1 MFQQQMKKYQL
12 ERQVSTENDYNE
24 KVIEYK
30 PYRVITMA
38 IAPNNRNQYS
48 GNDTLTDCVEYIGV
62 TRDKQVQKGDRIS
75 GFEVEYVELNRLYSI
90 VHMKE
95 INNNGRL

>member
-12 ERQVSTENDYNE
+12 ERQVITENDYNE

-48 GNDTLTDCVEYIGV
+48 GIHGV
-62 TRDKQVQKGDRIS
+62 CPHHI
-75 GFEVEYVELNRLYSI
+75 F
-90 VHMKE
+90 
-95 INNNGRL
+95 